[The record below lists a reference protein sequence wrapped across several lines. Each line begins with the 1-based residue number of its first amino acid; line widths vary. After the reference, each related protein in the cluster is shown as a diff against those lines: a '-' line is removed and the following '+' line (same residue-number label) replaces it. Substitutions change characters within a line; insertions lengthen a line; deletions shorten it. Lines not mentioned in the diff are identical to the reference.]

1 MHGDMTN
8 RDIYLQYTTIGWM
21 MWPWMVSALLT
32 GASIVLYDGSP
43 LWPDANRLF
52 RIVDQVQVTV
62 LGVSAKYL
70 QTLQGSTTDNI
81 KKCIKGGATQDGLS
95 SLRAIL
101 STASPLG
108 ADTMQWVYS
117 HVKSDLMLASITG
130 GTDIIGLFAGGCP
143 VLPVHAGE
151 IQCKCLGMDID
162 VVVTNPESKNC
173 SQKVVVD
180 GGGMVGDLICRKP
193 FPSMPVCFWKDK
205 NNSLYKQAYFSAC
218 PGVWHHGD
226 WVQFNPMTGGVRML
240 GRSDSTLNPA
250 GIRFGSADIYNALQP
265 LILDGSIQDSLV
277 VGMRR
282 PCDSD
287 ERVILFVQLPHPD
300 TLSLDDALINRIRLC
315 IRNALSPRHVPSLIL
330 ACPSIPYTPNGKK
343 LEVAV
348 KKILSGDTSSTD
360 PQLAYFSQL
369 DFSQYI

>member
-1 MHGDMTN
+1 MTS

-43 LWPDANRLF
+43 LWPDAHRLF

-70 QTLQGSTTDNI
+70 QTLQSITTGDI
-81 KKCIKGGATQDGLS
+81 KKCTKEGTAQSSLF

-117 HVKSDLMLASITG
+117 HVKNDLMLASITG

-162 VVVTNPESKNC
+162 VVADEGSR
-173 SQKVVVD
+173 
-180 GGGMVGDLICRKP
+180 MGDLICRKP
-193 FPSMPVCFWKDK
+193 FPSMPVCFWKD
-205 NNSLYKQAYFSAC
+205 NDNLLYKQAYFIAC

-226 WVQFNPMTGGVRML
+226 WVQFNPVTGGVKML

-250 GIRFGSADIYNALQP
+250 GIRFGSADIYNSLQP
-265 LILDGSIQDSLV
+265 LILDGTIQDSLV
-277 VGMRR
+277 VGVRR

-300 TLSLDDALINRIRLC
+300 TFPLDDALISRIKLC

-343 LEVAV
+343 VEVAV
-348 KKILSGDTSSTD
+348 KRILSGGAPSND

-369 DFSQYI
+369 DLNQYI

>member
-1 MHGDMTN
+1 MHN
-8 RDIYLQYTTIGWM
+8 KQLRRVLKKWHYTDSL
-21 MWPWMVSALLT
+21 P
-32 GASIVLYDGSP
+32 
-43 LWPDANRLF
+43 
-52 RIVDQVQVTV
+52 
-62 LGVSAKYL
+62 
-70 QTLQGSTTDNI
+70 
-81 KKCIKGGATQDGLS
+81 

-117 HVKSDLMLASITG
+117 HIKKDLMLASITG

-162 VVVTNPESKNC
+162 VAATDCASTDC
-173 SQKVVVD
+173 SQD
-180 GGGMVGDLICRKP
+180 GVGEEGKIGDLICRKP

-205 NNSLYKQAYFSAC
+205 DNLLYKQAYFTAC

-226 WVQFNPMTGGVRML
+226 WVQFNPVTGGLKML

-265 LILDGSIQDSLV
+265 LILDGTIQDSLV
-277 VGMRR
+277 VGVRR

-287 ERVILFVQLPHPD
+287 ERVILFVQLPPSD
-300 TLSLDDALINRIRLC
+300 TCHS
-315 IRNALSPRHVPSLIL
+315 
-330 ACPSIPYTPNGKK
+330 
-343 LEVAV
+343 
-348 KKILSGDTSSTD
+348 
-360 PQLAYFSQL
+360 
-369 DFSQYI
+369 